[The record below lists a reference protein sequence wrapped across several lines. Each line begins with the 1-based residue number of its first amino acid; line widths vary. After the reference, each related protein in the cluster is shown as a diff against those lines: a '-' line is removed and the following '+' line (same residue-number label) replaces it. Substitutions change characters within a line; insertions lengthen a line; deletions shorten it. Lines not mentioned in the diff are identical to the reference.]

1 MLSIPRKVTSYLK
14 SVCGH
19 WKGFDANDAIKNGKI
34 KVREKSGS
42 IRPLWLPF
50 DGHKERALIFP
61 GENLVYRGKDLALPS
76 ENMVALWKP
85 IEVSSE
91 MSGGVD
97 DFKYFGDLSREVS
110 KEQFF
115 TPIGRLDVQTSG
127 LLLLS
132 TAINSGLKEIIKS
145 EKIQKTYV
153 ATVRKDLSSEELKRR
168 LETLSSDIKL
178 REGIVRAEGV
188 DLLKHDAGEAE
199 IEIRIRCGW
208 NRVVRRMLK
217 ISGLKCRTLHRTKIG
232 SIGLR
237 GLLFSEEYRTLN
249 LNEVESLWSS
259 YPGGKTQWLNEQIE
273 ALRNRAEKTD
283 DSRLQDWLKQYDVRS
298 KLSCD

>member
-1 MLSIPRKVTSYLK
+1 MQSIPRKVTSYLK

-19 WKGFDANDAIKNGKI
+19 WKDFDADAALKNGKI
-34 KVREKSGS
+34 KVREISGS

-76 ENMVALWKP
+76 ENVVAFWKP

-91 MSGGVD
+91 MSGGVEG
-97 DFKYFGDLSREVS
+97 FKYFGNLSRQVS
-110 KEQFF
+110 TEQFF

-132 TAINSGLKEIIKS
+132 TAINSGLKEVIKS
-145 EKIQKTYV
+145 EKIAKTYV
-153 ATVRKDLSSEELKRR
+153 ATVRKDLTSEELERR
-168 LETLSSDIKL
+168 LETLSSDVKL
-178 REGIVRAEGV
+178 REGVVRAERV
-188 DLLKHDAGEAE
+188 KLLKHGGGEAE
-199 IEIRIRCGW
+199 IQITIRCGW

-217 ISGLKCRTLHRTKIG
+217 ISGLKCRTLHRTQIG
-232 SIGLR
+232 DIGLR
-237 GLLFSEEYRTLN
+237 GLIFSEEHRMLN

-259 YPGGKTQWLNEQIE
+259 YPGGKIKWLDEQIE
-273 ALRNRAEKTD
+273 ALRIRSEKTN
-283 DSRLQDWLKQYDVRS
+283 DSRLQDWIKQHDARG
-298 KLSCD
+298 KF